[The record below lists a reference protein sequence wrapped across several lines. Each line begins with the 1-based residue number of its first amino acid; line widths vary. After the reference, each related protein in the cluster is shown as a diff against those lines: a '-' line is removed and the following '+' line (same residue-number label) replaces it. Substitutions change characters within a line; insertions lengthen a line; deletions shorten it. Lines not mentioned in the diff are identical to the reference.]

1 MEQLQSDN
9 PLEVDITRII
19 EAPTTTRTTEEDMTS
34 SYIVAAFLRETEA
47 VYRHHRAFAQTSTCL
62 YDCLRPETHML
73 LKTLGKKLGE

>member
-34 SYIVAAFLRETEA
+34 SYIVAAFFSGDGSRLSPSSSF
-47 VYRHHRAFAQTSTCL
+47 RADQ
-62 YDCLRPETHML
+62 YML
-73 LKTLGKKLGE
+73 VRLSKAGDANVLKTLGKNLGE